1 MKNKKNILISS
12 ILILLSILFTIIVKL
27 VDVRQVGEGPSN
39 IGLST
44 INSYVFKTLGV
55 NNIWYDITSFFGV
68 IAILIAVVYVF
79 IGFIQLI
86 KRKSLL
92 KVDKEIIILGL
103 FYIVVVGLYVFFEK
117 FIINYRPILMDGA
130 LEASYPSSHT
140 LMVLCLCGSSIMINK
155 KLYNNRVSKYMNI
168 CSTII
173 MVVMVVGRLLAGV
186 HWFTDIIGG
195 ILISMALLMVFY
207 TVLCMIDKKD

>member
-55 NNIWYDITSFFGV
+55 NNIWYDITSFLGV
-68 IAILIAVVYVF
+68 IAILIAVVYLF

-117 FIINYRPILMDGA
+117 FIINYRPILMDGV

-195 ILISMALLMVFY
+195 ILISIALLMVFY